1 MISSFRDVIAFWD
14 SPTEMAAAVGAKAD
28 TVRKWAER
36 DRIPDE
42 YWQRT
47 IDAASLRGK
56 AVTAADLTRLAAEK
70 LSPPEFAGA
79 EPDALTRG
87 TI

>member
-1 MISSFRDVIAFWD
+1 MISSFKDVIALWD
-14 SPTEMAAAVGAKAD
+14 TPASMAAAVGAKTD

-47 IDAASLRGK
+47 IEAAESMGK
-56 AVTAADLTRLAAEK
+56 HVTAAQLTRLAGRK
-70 LSPPEFAGA
+70 LDQNGQAA
-79 EPDALTRG
+79 
-87 TI
+87 